1 MGEKKKSDDRS
12 HASNLLYALTQVSD
26 TLYYYYSCKSMIRI
40 AVSCRQLSRPCLLL
54 LPSWRRRR
62 GVHNTTGEW
71 RKHQLDRLLLQQ
83 QQKFQPAQEV
93 MIASDDDDDDD
104 DLQPMWKDM
113 ERRVTR
119 RKPVTIQQ
127 AGPNVGRRNVRPTD
141 EEAWLQAGLY
151 DNEKD

>member
-1 MGEKKKSDDRS
+1 
-12 HASNLLYALTQVSD
+12 
-26 TLYYYYSCKSMIRI
+26 MIRI

-54 LPSWRRRR
+54 PSWRRRA
-62 GVHNTTGEW
+62 VHNTTEW

-83 QQKFQPAQEV
+83 QKFQPAQEV
-93 MIASDDDDDDD
+93 MIASDD

-127 AGPNVGRRNVRPTD
+127 AGPKVGRRNVRPTD

-151 DNEKD
+151 DNDNEKD

>member
-1 MGEKKKSDDRS
+1 
-12 HASNLLYALTQVSD
+12 
-26 TLYYYYSCKSMIRI
+26 MIRI

-54 LPSWRRRR
+54 PSWRRRR
-62 GVHNTTGEW
+62 AVHNTTGEW

-93 MIASDDDDDDD
+93 MIASDD

>member
-1 MGEKKKSDDRS
+1 
-12 HASNLLYALTQVSD
+12 
-26 TLYYYYSCKSMIRI
+26 MIRI

-62 GVHNTTGEW
+62 AVHNTTEW
-71 RKHQLDRLLLQQ
+71 RKHQLDRLLLLQ

-93 MIASDDDDDDD
+93 MIASDDDDDD

-127 AGPNVGRRNVRPTD
+127 AGPKVGRRNVRPTD

-151 DNEKD
+151 DNDNEKD